1 MIGYTNAAGQNI
13 GICDL
18 CRGDMPEGTPATG
31 IITGTITRYF
41 DRDYTKAE
49 RVLCPDCSQALAGVL
64 AAIGR
69 RHVVPPVNAVIITQ
83 EAA

>member
-1 MIGYTNAAGQNI
+1 MIAYTNTAGQST

-18 CRGDMPEGTPATG
+18 CRGDMPEGTPAMG

-49 RVLCPDCSQALAGVL
+49 RVLCPDCGQALAGVL
-64 AAIGR
+64 AVIGR
-69 RHVVPPVNAVIITQ
+69 RHVVPPVTPVIITQ